1 MTARIFNLQSGRQRL
16 SSGASSTPPSTYGAD
31 TRADLATFC
40 PSDSILVP
48 TDPPFERGEI
58 IQTLFDVGAV
68 LFAFLFVSVTAL
80 AIVGSVGLLFFAL

>member
-16 SSGASSTPPSTYGAD
+16 SGASSTPPSTSLGNYA
-31 TRADLATFC
+31 

-48 TDPPFERGEI
+48 PEPTFERGEI
-58 IQTLFDVGAV
+58 AQTLFDVGAV
-68 LFAFLFVSVTAL
+68 LFSFLFVSVTAL

>member
-16 SSGASSTPPSTYGAD
+16 SSGASSTPPSTSLGNYA
-31 TRADLATFC
+31 
-40 PSDSILVP
+40 PSDSLFV
-48 TDPPFERGEI
+48 TTSPPFERSEVV
-58 IQTLFDVGAV
+58 QTLIDVGAV